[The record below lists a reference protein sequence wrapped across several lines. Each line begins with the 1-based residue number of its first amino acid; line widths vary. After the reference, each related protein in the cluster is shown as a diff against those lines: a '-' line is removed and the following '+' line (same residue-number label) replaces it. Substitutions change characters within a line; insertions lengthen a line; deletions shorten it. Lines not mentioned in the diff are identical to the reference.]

1 MSDGVQGRGG
11 ETAAQ
16 RRERIS
22 RQVRRWCEQARI
34 EGGPSELSDDA
45 AVLIAA
51 GYLDEP
57 TRQVLTNRRRAGRGV
72 PTILGF
78 TQLRLLTDEQ
88 TRLEQRAA
96 QSRPGAA
103 SLVAGYR
110 ATELARR
117 LQAARSAVVMSGAHY
132 ASGVRAIRRD
142 RRDGMHLE
150 PAQREALFV
159 ALQRTPASLPGER
172 RPVEQVLGAA
182 FGAAAD
188 RIAARSVGT
197 ALAAASKRAAEVLGA
212 GSDLDGERFVDPVD
226 ALLFL
231 AGTLFDRIE
240 GSAAW
245 HSEHFAVQRVQ
256 LDLAEELTQI
266 AVDAV
271 ALRGI
276 GAELAVALRSARVE
290 AARDQI
296 QARQRALE
304 PVWDQL
310 VERVAALA
318 RIGDLLGQAEDQL
331 RSMAAVE
338 RTLSLDSRIDDLIAR
353 SGNRELSAQN
363 THHVGDQFGEVEA
376 LMLGYQDVLYGDILA
391 LTTRS
396 RPGGG
401 SA

>member
-22 RQVRRWCEQARI
+22 RQVRQWCEQARI
-34 EGGPSELSDDA
+34 EGGRRELSDDA

-78 TQLRLLTDEQ
+78 TELRLLTDEQ
-88 TRLEQRAA
+88 SRFEQRAA

-117 LQAARSAVVMSGAHY
+117 LHAARSAVVTSGAHY

-142 RRDGMHLE
+142 RREGMHLE

-159 ALQRTPASLPGER
+159 ALQRTPAPLPGER

-188 RIAARSVGT
+188 RIAARSEGT
-197 ALAAASKRAAEVLGA
+197 ALAAASRRAAQVLGA
-212 GSDLDGERFVDPVD
+212 PDPDGERFADPVD
-226 ALLFL
+226 TLLFL

-256 LDLAEELTQI
+256 LDLPEELTQI

-290 AARDQI
+290 AARGQV

-310 VERVAALA
+310 VARVAALA

-396 RPGGG
+396 RPDGGP
-401 SA
+401 A